1 MKSSL
6 RAFALLATTAA
17 VVQANPAATG
27 FYVAL
32 QAGANANSVDYT
44 QDASTYSEVV
54 NDRAAATM
62 PTAIKITNLIGK
74 SKSSQSLGRGAFQGG
89 LILGYN
95 YGFSSCAVAGIEIF
109 ANFDGTNRNFVDYTD
124 AATYYR
130 FNIKRGFNY
139 GANILLGYFVT
150 PNTQLHIKA
159 GIDCGQFK
167 INNTVDAATLAIS
180 GSPASTTSG
189 AAATALAEKKSKTI
203 NFLVG
208 GGVRT
213 YITKTMFI
221 GLDYAYVFGS
231 NTKLDATGSATP
243 HSAAATN
250 ANLNPSASFKVC
262 QHRISASVGYKF

>member
-27 FYVAL
+27 FYIAL

-44 QDASTYSEVV
+44 QDSDIDGVKSELGYFIG
-54 NDRAAATM
+54 TS
-62 PTAIKITNLIGK
+62 KI
-74 SKSSQSLGRGAFQGG
+74 SQSLGRGAFQGG

-95 YGFSSCAVAGIEIF
+95 YGFSSCAVAGIELF
-109 ANFDGTNRNFVDYTD
+109 ANFDGTNRNYVNHTSTD
-124 AATYYR
+124 KYFYR

-167 INNTVDAATLAIS
+167 ITNTINGGALSEDGNAKA
-180 GSPASTTSG
+180 
-189 AAATALAEKKSKTI
+189 AAATVLAEKKSKAI

-213 YITKTMFI
+213 YITKQMFV

-231 NTKLDATGSATP
+231 NTTLNATGVEAS
-243 HSAAATN
+243 N
-250 ANLNPSASFKVC
+250 NINPGASFKVC

>member
-27 FYVAL
+27 FYIAL

-44 QDASTYSEVV
+44 QDSDIDGDENNVLEGFIGTS
-54 NDRAAATM
+54 
-62 PTAIKITNLIGK
+62 KI
-74 SKSSQSLGRGAFQGG
+74 SQSLGRGAFQGG

-95 YGFSSCAVAGIEIF
+95 YGFSSCAVAGIELF
-109 ANFDGTNRNFVDYTD
+109 ANFDGTNRNYVNHTSTGTD
-124 AATYYR
+124 FYR

-167 INNTVDAATLAIS
+167 ITNTINNDAF
-180 GSPASTTSG
+180 
-189 AAATALAEKKSKTI
+189 TALAEKKSKAI

-213 YITKTMFI
+213 YITKQMFV

-231 NTKLDATGSATP
+231 NTTLNATVVKDS
-243 HSAAATN
+243 N
-250 ANLNPSASFKVC
+250 NNDNNINPGASFKVC